1 MGSVNEAPMQ
11 VPFLLT
17 IEKTNQATLGFSA
30 IKAIVKSHEDP
41 EFVFD
46 LFGGVDIQLSENNI
60 QIFKDLVSGYTKEE
74 NITVKAKIKNLIIP
88 PGRAMQVSCKAD
100 VGKVESSRSM
110 MFHSD
115 GCEISEGCKCAD
127 SKI

>member
-88 PGRAMQVSCKAD
+88 PGRAMQVSCEAD
-100 VGKVESSRSM
+100 VGKVESS
-110 MFHSD
+110 
-115 GCEISEGCKCAD
+115 
-127 SKI
+127 